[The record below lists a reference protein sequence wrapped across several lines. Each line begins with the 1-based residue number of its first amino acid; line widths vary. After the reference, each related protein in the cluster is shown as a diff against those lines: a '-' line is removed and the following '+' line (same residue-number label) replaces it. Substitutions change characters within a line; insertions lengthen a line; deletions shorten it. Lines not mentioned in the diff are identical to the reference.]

1 MRILLSGVPAFG
13 HLLPL
18 APLAAAAHRAGHEV
32 RLLTSGGMTDL
43 ISADIPDAPL
53 LSAGPMPDVLFAEV
67 ARRFEGSDPARNP
80 QPETVADFFAGSR
93 VDLSV
98 DEAIEK
104 ARAFAPDFIIAE
116 ATDFVGPMVAAALD
130 VPWSVL
136 AFGPAVPDEFTAPM
150 RDVVS
155 ARYRER
161 NLTATVPRNYIDP
174 SPEALQQPGWV
185 SPVNRLA
192 IRTGA
197 HSRAKLSG
205 YVSRFPTG
213 SDKKNVLITLGTV
226 FSDPAVVSKIISSID
241 RARFNIVATK
251 GVIPGIPFP
260 EDEDGLAYV
269 GFVPLAEL
277 LDDVDIVVNA
287 GGAGTVLGTLSRGL
301 PMVVWPQGA
310 DQFINAAR
318 AADSGT
324 AIVVNDPA
332 EIGNSLRAITD
343 NDQISTAAHRV
354 ATEIA
359 SAPSASD
366 VIAELVRQAASAGYA
381 A

>member
-32 RLLTSGGMTDL
+32 RLLTSGGMTDV
-43 ISADIPDAPL
+43 IAADIPDAPVL
-53 LSAGPMPDVLFAEV
+53 GAGPMPDVVFAEV
-67 ARRFEGSDPARNP
+67 ARRFDGSDPARNP

-104 ARAFAPDFIIAE
+104 ARAFAPDLIIAE
-116 ATDFVGPMVAAALD
+116 ATDFVGPMVAAALG

-150 RDVVS
+150 REVVS

-161 NLTATVPRNYIDP
+161 NLTSTAPKNYIDP

-185 SPVNRLA
+185 SPVNRLP

-197 HSRAKLSG
+197 HSRAESSG
-205 YVSRFPTG
+205 YVSLFPAG
-213 SDKKNVLITLGTV
+213 SGKKNVLITLGTV
-226 FSDPAVVSKIISSID
+226 FSDPTVVSTIISSID
-241 RARFNIVATK
+241 RTRFNIVATK
-251 GVIPGIPFP
+251 GVIPGVRYP
-260 EDEDGLAYV
+260 EDEDGLSYV
-269 GFVPLAEL
+269 SFVPLAEL
-277 LDDVDIVVNA
+277 LNDVDIVVNA
-287 GGAGTVLGTLSRGL
+287 GGAGTVLGTLSRGI

-318 AADSGT
+318 AAASGS
-324 AIVVNDPA
+324 AIVVNDPG
-332 EIGNSLRAITD
+332 EIGASLRAITE
-343 NDQISTAAHRV
+343 NAHISDAAHRV
-354 ATEIA
+354 AEEIE
-359 SAPSASD
+359 SLPTTGD
-366 VIAELVRQAASAGYA
+366 VIAELLRQVASAEA
-381 A
+381 AA